1 MKADADLIRKITNGA
16 VKIEEQAGKLAFQRF
31 TEEQRAVYDDNPP
44 FRNKTYADSGIN
56 FEFVTDAKGLRLKGH
71 AATASTRFFYY
82 FDVVV
87 DGVLVAHA
95 GHESCEADP
104 DFDLEVELG
113 EGQRKRVTV
122 YFPCLAQIGLEEFAL
137 ADATAVEPVKRSRR
151 ILCLGDS
158 ITQGYDTHYPSLAY
172 TNQLADLLDAEVVN
186 KAIGGDRFNP
196 ALAALPDAGKFD
208 LIVTGYGTN
217 DWRHHTRTKLENDSR
232 EFFVNLRRSYP
243 EVPIVAVLP
252 IWRSNWDLV
261 TEVGT
266 FADAARIIRK
276 SAEGIDGVTLV
287 DGTKLTPR
295 LMNFYSDGLHPNE
308 FGFMFYARNL
318 YAEIPEA
325 LK

>member
-1 MKADADLIRKITNGA
+1 MKADAELIRKITHGA
-16 VKIEEQAGKLAFQRF
+16 VKIEEKAGKLAFQRF

-44 FRNKTYADSGIN
+44 FHNKTYADSGIT
-56 FEFVTDAKGLRLKGH
+56 FEFVTDATGLRLKGH
-71 AATASTRFFYY
+71 AATASSRYFYY

-87 DGVLVAHA
+87 DGVLVGHP
-95 GHESCEADP
+95 GHESCEVDP
-104 DFDLEVELG
+104 DFELEAELG
-113 EGQRKRVTV
+113 DGARKHVTV
-122 YFPCLAQIGLEEFAL
+122 YFPCLAQIGLEEFDL
-137 ADATAVEPVKRSRR
+137 DGATFVEPVKRPRR

-158 ITQGYDTHYPSLAY
+158 ITQGYDTRYPSLAY

-196 ALAALPDAGKFD
+196 RLAALPDAGKFD

-217 DWRHHTRTKLENDSR
+217 DWRHHTREKMEHDSR

-243 EVPIVAVLP
+243 ETPIVAVLP

-266 FADAARIIRK
+266 FADAARIIRE
-276 SAEGIDGVTLV
+276 AAGAIDNITVV

-308 FGFMFYARNL
+308 FGFMFYTRNL
-318 YAEIPEA
+318 FAELPEE